1 MTAVSNDDF
10 DSIRLLEALLFASAE
25 PLSEKMLARHFG
37 EGADIGALLRR
48 LQSDYAGRGVN
59 LIESGDSWAFRTA
72 ADLGDRLRIEK
83 SQIRKLSRAAVETLA
98 VIAYHQPV
106 SRAEIETIRGVA
118 VARGTLDV
126 LIEAGWIKPGRRR
139 ETPGRPGTW
148 ITTEGFLDHFGLS
161 GLTDLPGIDEL
172 KAAGLLDK
180 RPAIQTLTDLEAD
193 DGDDGDQDDQ
203 TGSLF

>member
-1 MTAVSNDDF
+1 MTEVDF
-10 DSIRLLEALLFASAE
+10 DAVRLIEALIFASAE
-25 PLSEKMLARHFG
+25 PVAEKALAQHFP
-37 EGADIGALLRR
+37 EGADMRPLLAR
-48 LQSDYAGRGVN
+48 LQADYAGRGVN
-59 LIESGDSWAFRTA
+59 LVERDGAWAFRTA
-72 ADLGDRLRIEK
+72 ADLGDRLRIERV
-83 SQIRKLSRAAVETLA
+83 QQRKLSRAAIETLA

-118 VARGTLDV
+118 AARGTLDV

-148 ITTEGFLDHFGLS
+148 VTTEGFLDHFGLA
-161 GLTDLPGIDEL
+161 GLADLPGVDEL

-180 RPAIQTLTDLEAD
+180 RPAIQTLTDPEAEEADGEAD
-193 DGDDGDQDDQ
+193 DR

>member
-1 MTAVSNDDF
+1 VSTEDF
-10 DSIRLLEALLFASAE
+10 DAIRLIEALLFASAE
-25 PLSEKMLARHFG
+25 PLSEKTLARHFG
-37 EGADIGALLRR
+37 EGTNVAALLAR

-59 LIESGDSWAFRTA
+59 LLERDGTWAFRTA

-83 SQIRKLSRAAVETLA
+83 TQVRKLSRVAVETLA
-98 VIAYHQPV
+98 IIAYHQPV

-118 VARGTLDV
+118 TARGTLDV

-148 ITTEGFLDHFGLS
+148 VTTDGFLDHFGLS
-161 GLTDLPGIDEL
+161 ALADLPGIEEL
-172 KAAGLLDK
+172 KVTGLLDK
-180 RPAIQTLTDLEAD
+180 RPAIQTLTELDED
-193 DGDDGDQDDQ
+193 DGDGESDDQ